1 MKNKKNVYT
10 YFFVLSVLLIIY
22 MGYTLFTTYQQLSAY
37 CNNYNTTMAA
47 QHKRITPKNTK
58 VHLQDKE
65 DNKASRM
72 AKYGSAFVV
81 DTLHGG
87 VEVLSSLFDSL
98 LN

>member
-1 MKNKKNVYT
+1 MKR
-10 YFFVLSVLLIIY
+10 FLADAILILILVGLG
-22 MGYTLFTTYQQLSAY
+22 GYVQKQDEKVPSIEAEVE
-37 CNNYNTTMAA
+37 AIA

>member
-1 MKNKKNVYT
+1 MKR
-10 YFFVLSVLLIIY
+10 FLADAILILILVGLG
-22 MGYTLFTTYQQLSAY
+22 GYVQKQDEKVHSIEAEVEAFEDTI
-37 CNNYNTTMAA
+37 A

>member
-1 MKNKKNVYT
+1 MKR
-10 YFFVLSVLLIIY
+10 FLADAILILILVGLG
-22 MGYTLFTTYQQLSAY
+22 GYVQKQDEKVPSIEVEAFEDTI
-37 CNNYNTTMAA
+37 A

>member
-1 MKNKKNVYT
+1 MKR
-10 YFFVLSVLLIIY
+10 FLADAILILILVGLG
-22 MGYTLFTTYQQLSAY
+22 GYVQKQDEKVPSIEAEVEAFEDTI
-37 CNNYNTTMAA
+37 A

-65 DNKASRM
+65 ASRM